1 MLRGPILVAESV
13 ATDEEQ
19 VRLGL
24 FPGEMVYRV
33 DRTRGQG
40 EHLLVENI
48 RLAAAL
54 FPNLQK
60 PVPSMSDLADRYSL
74 KLGEAIERVRTVAAT
89 ARIANALG
97 VREDTPLLM
106 SDRVVH
112 LRDGRPAEWR
122 ITYCLGHEHLARLKD
137 RLGL

>member
-13 ATDEEQ
+13 ANDEERA
-19 VRLGL
+19 RLNL

-33 DRTRGQG
+33 EKIRGQG
-40 EHLLVENI
+40 EHLFVENI
-48 RLAAAL
+48 RLSAAL

-60 PVPSMSDLADRYSL
+60 PVPSIRGLAETYGL
-74 KLGEAIERVRTVAAT
+74 QLGEALERVCAVPASASVAE
-89 ARIANALG
+89 ALG
-97 VREDTPLLM
+97 VRERTLLLM

-122 ITYCLGHEHLARLKD
+122 ITYSPDQEYLARLLA
-137 RLGL
+137 RL